1 MTDAI
6 IITAV
11 GALAGLHSASWGAYK
26 DSPHEAFKTGKYLRS
41 AVIGTAGAWL
51 TALFLDT
58 ANVISVNMGVFYAIA
73 VIAERALTE
82 LYKGYF
88 RNEPQ
93 DKYRIPSAAH
103 LMGNVVKNT
112 GKRLAAG
119 VAFTAAF
126 TAFALWAL
134 NTQPGDTIDLKATG
148 IVFGLIGGLLIAV
161 GGCLKDA
168 PIEGFS
174 KTKFMRSPLIASIA
188 GLFLSGYTANPG
200 MLMLSAMGLERAA
213 TEAYKTFVAR
223 KIPGK
228 FKAEKPLNPEWL
240 AKRRIFLAPYA
251 LTLMLFILL
260 LQQNIALR

>member
-6 IITAV
+6 IITVV

-41 AVIGTAGAWL
+41 AVIGMAGAWL
-51 TALFLDT
+51 TVLFLNT
-58 ANVISVNMGVFYAIA
+58 TNVVSVNMGVFYAIA

-93 DKYRIPSAAH
+93 DKYKIPSAAH
-103 LMGNVVKNT
+103 LMGNIVKNT

-119 VAFTAAF
+119 LAFTAAF

-134 NTQPGDTIDLKATG
+134 NTQLGSTVDIKTTG
-148 IVFGLIGGLLIAV
+148 IAFGLTGGVLIAV

-174 KTKFMRSPLIASIA
+174 KTKFMRSPLIASTV
-188 GLFLSGYTANPG
+188 GFFLSGYTTNPG
-200 MLMLSAMGLERAA
+200 VLMLSAMGLERAA
-213 TEAYKTFVAR
+213 TEAYKTFVTR
-223 KIPGK
+223 RIPGK

-251 LTLMLFILL
+251 LTWLAFILL
-260 LQQNIALR
+260 LQHAISV